1 MIMDSL
7 KVSGLSAANAG
18 VVLLDIIPWL
28 LMCIMLCMN
37 ITYLYWK
44 IIKVKES

>member
-1 MIMDSL
+1 MDSL
-7 KVSGLSAANAG
+7 KVSGLSAVNAG
-18 VVLLDIIPWL
+18 VFWLDIIPWF

-44 IIKVKES
+44 IVKVKES